1 MIILGIDPGET
12 LIGYCILEKSRHNL
26 NLIDCGCINISSLA
40 GKIKKNAGQ
49 KLAELEN
56 QITGLINKHRP
67 ELAGVEEIFFFKN
80 LKTAIRVAQARGV
93 ILAACHKNNLEI
105 LEFTPLQVKQS
116 VTGYGRADKKQ
127 VQKMV
132 GMILKLNH
140 PLTQDDAAD
149 AVAIAICAAESSK
162 LLSLTKQR

>member
-12 LIGYCILEKSRHNL
+12 LIGYCVLEKSRHNL
-26 NLIDCGCINISSLA
+26 NLMDCGCININSMA
-40 GKIKKNAGQ
+40 GKTKKGAGQ
-49 KLAELEN
+49 KLAELESK
-56 QITGLINKHRP
+56 ITDLIKKYRP

-93 ILAACHKNNLEI
+93 ILATCHKNNLEI

-132 GMILKLNH
+132 KLILNLKEI
-140 PLTQDDAAD
+140 PEPDDAAD
-149 AVAIAICAAESSK
+149 ALACAITCANYSYIK
-162 LLSLTKQR
+162 